1 MRLSSRVDA
10 LDVLGSVVAFWRFLF
25 DRGYRR
31 RTWAAFR
38 TAELMD
44 RLLMILYAALATLSG
59 LVALAIVLWI
69 AFTI

>member
-1 MRLSSRVDA
+1 MRLTSRNDA
-10 LDVLGSVVAFWRFLF
+10 FGVLGSVVAFWRFLF
-25 DRGYRR
+25 DRGYRE

-38 TAELMD
+38 TAGLTDRMLMS
-44 RLLMILYAALATLSG
+44 LYALVATLSG